1 MANTDKNRNRITAEE
16 KMKLTRISIPVLTF
30 AATTLLVAQQGKPEP
45 FPAPGDP
52 LPAPAPT
59 TLPRPAP
66 APVTPSK
73 PAPSPVVPNPIPAPI
88 AVPAPIP
95 APIPAPVVNPE
106 ATLLTPQQPVSDPS
120 IGLGTVRGT
129 KVSARGKATIFSALV
144 FQFNKNES
152 VNILEEINIANPKA
166 GEPRRWYRVQVPRD
180 AGLWVHSD
188 YLNPATTAPGV
199 NGQGKPVKLNVAVVK
214 ANLLNVRGGAGEE
227 FPILSKLPAGA
238 QIVLTGASKAK
249 WREVLAPQNASVYVA
264 AQFVTRQKITSGVV
278 EVPQIPVPNPTVTPP
293 APNPSAAPL
302 PPTPPP
308 PPPASVVPLEIKKF
322 GQNNPKTPGGVQVKR
337 NSSTQNPQPTTNPV
351 KPTAPS
357 KPKETIKP
365 IQLAKTNPAL
375 PAPTTTKPKNETPVR
390 IVHREGIIRRTLDI
404 QSPSGYVLEHLESG
418 KKINYLVL
426 DKKVA
431 LKLNWFIGKKVLVTG
446 EEALDARNAVTPVL
460 LVSTL
465 KGELTKEFIA
475 KMAAVRSEAAKK
487 AEKAKEEELK
497 KQPPAKDQPKASD
510 QKK

>member
-1 MANTDKNRNRITAEE
+1 
-16 KMKLTRISIPVLTF
+16 
-30 AATTLLVAQQGKPEP
+30 
-45 FPAPGDP
+45 
-52 LPAPAPT
+52 
-59 TLPRPAP
+59 
-66 APVTPSK
+66 
-73 PAPSPVVPNPIPAPI
+73 
-88 AVPAPIP
+88 
-95 APIPAPVVNPE
+95 
-106 ATLLTPQQPVSDPS
+106 
-120 IGLGTVRGT
+120 VRGT

-166 GEPRRWYRVQVPRD
+166 GEPRRWYRVQVPPD

-188 YLNPATTAPGV
+188 YLNPATTAAGV
-199 NGQGKPVKLNVAVVK
+199 NGQGTPVKLNVAVVK

-227 FPILSKLPAGA
+227 FPILSKLPTGA
-238 QIVLTGASKAK
+238 QVVLTGASKAK

-293 APNPSAAPL
+293 AANPSAAPAK
-302 PPTPPP
+302 PTPPVQP
-308 PPPASVVPLEIKKF
+308 AKPPASVVPLEIKKF
-322 GQNNPKTPGGVQVKR
+322 GQNNPQTPGGVQIKR
-337 NSSTQNPQPTTNPV
+337 NPSTKNPPPTTNPI
-351 KPTAPS
+351 KPTVLS
-357 KPKETIKP
+357 KPKETVKP
-365 IQLAKTNPAL
+365 IQLAKAKPAL
-375 PAPTTTKPKNETPVR
+375 PAPTTTKPTTQTPVR

-426 DKKVA
+426 DKKIA

-497 KQPPAKDQPKASD
+497 KQPPANDQPKASD
-510 QKK
+510 QKKEAPEEK